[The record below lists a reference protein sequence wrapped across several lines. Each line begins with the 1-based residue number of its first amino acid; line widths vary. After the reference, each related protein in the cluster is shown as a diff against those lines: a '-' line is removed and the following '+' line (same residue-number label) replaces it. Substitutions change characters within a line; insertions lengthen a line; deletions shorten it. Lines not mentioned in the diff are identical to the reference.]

1 MREVYRTEFNP
12 AQTGALVVHCSD
24 GRYRPAF
31 QRFVEEYAKPGAW
44 QLLALPGGPRTLAPG
59 GSEAAYRTG
68 WQWLEFLI
76 EKGKPPRV
84 LLVAHSDCLWYLEG
98 PSAEPPSTCLA
109 RQIEDLRA
117 VRQEL
122 LRRYPELKVELYY
135 ARQEN
140 GEVAVAEV

>member
-1 MREVYRTEFNP
+1 M
-12 AQTGALVVHCSD
+12 VHCSD

-44 QLLALPGGPRTLAPG
+44 QLLALPGGPRSLAPG
-59 GSEAAYRTG
+59 ASENAYRTG
-68 WQWLEFLI
+68 WRWMEFLI
-76 EKGKPPRV
+76 EKGKPARV

-98 PSAEPPSTCLA
+98 PSAEPSSTCLQ

-122 LRRYPELKVELYY
+122 LRRYPDLKVELYY

-140 GEVAVAEV
+140 GQVVVAEV